1 MLAITNGTVYTM
13 NGPIIHKGVVL
24 VNNGKILQVGSEIDL
39 PGQAEIIDATGKFVM
54 PGLIDAHTHV
64 GIMEETYRIEGD
76 DTNETAD
83 PITPHLRAID
93 AVNPADLGFLDALA
107 GGVTTVV
114 TGPGSANIIGGEM
127 VIMKTAGT
135 VVDEMVIRFP
145 AGLKCALGENPK
157 RVYGNGNK
165 MPVTRMASAALLRE
179 TLVAAQIYQEKIHR
193 AAKDNTLPP
202 ERNLKMEAVGR
213 VLKGEIPLRV
223 HAHRADDIMTAIRI
237 AKEFQLEL
245 IIEHCT
251 EGHLIAPQLAAAGV
265 KAIVGPIISNRAK
278 VELMNRSL
286 ETAMTLHDKGIPF
299 AIMTDHPVVPINLL
313 SLSASLAVKGGL
325 PEEEALKAI
334 TINPAK
340 ILNIDHRVGSL
351 ETGKDADIIITDK
364 PIFDPNHQVEK
375 VFVNGC
381 PVLAI

>member
-1 MLAITNGTVYTM
+1 MLAIINGTVYTM
-13 NGPIIHKGVVL
+13 NGPAISKGTVL
-24 VNNGKILQVGSEIDL
+24 INEGKILQVGTDVAL
-39 PGQAEIIDATGKFVM
+39 PDQVEIIDAAGKYVM

-64 GIMEETYRIEGD
+64 GIMEETYCIEGD

-93 AVNPADLGFLDALA
+93 AVNPADLGFQDALT

-135 VVDEMVIRFP
+135 VVDEMILRFP

-157 RVYGNGNK
+157 RVYGNSKK

-179 TLVAAQIYQEKIHR
+179 TLVAAKTYQEKI
-193 AAKDNTLPP
+193 AKAVKDNSVPP
-202 ERNLKMEAVGR
+202 ERNLKLEAVGR
-213 VLKGEIPLRV
+213 VLNREIPLRV

-237 AKEFQLEL
+237 AKEFDLEL
-245 IIEHCT
+245 IVEHCT
-251 EGHLIAPQLAAAGV
+251 EGHLIAPWLAAAGV
-265 KAIVGPIISNRAK
+265 KAVVGPIISNRAK

-286 ETAMTLHDKGIPF
+286 ATAMTLYQQGVPF
-299 AIMTDHPVVPINLL
+299 AMMTDHPVVPINLL
-313 SLSASLAVKGGL
+313 SLSTGLAVKGGL

-334 TINPAK
+334 TINAAK
-340 ILNIDHRVGSL
+340 LLKVDDRVGSL
-351 ETGKDADIIITDK
+351 EAGKDADIIITDR
-364 PIFDPNHQVEK
+364 PIFDSNHQVEK

-381 PVLAI
+381 LVMEI